1 MQLRVARLC
10 LDCEELHDAQQCP
23 VCASE
28 TFAYL
33 TKWVPAPERRTH
45 SRPAARAAAHTL
57 SPARV
62 AVGCGV
68 AGAVLFALARWS
80 KRARERLEAAASRAA
95 GELR

>member
-1 MQLRVARLC
+1 MQLRVTRLC

-23 VCASE
+23 VCASD

-33 TKWVPAPERRTH
+33 SRWVPSPERRLHT
-45 SRPAARAAAHTL
+45 RPTRAPIL
-57 SPARV
+57 SPPRV

-68 AGAVLFALARWS
+68 AGAVIFALTRWS
-80 KRARERLEAAASRAA
+80 KGARERLESAATRKV